1 MRAKPVNQK
10 RSQDKRDRI
19 LNALD
24 TLLARKPFVEISIAE
39 LAKGAEVSPATIYQR
54 FSNVEALASVLLE
67 LYFLKVEEWA
77 KRPRRPTNLGDSTLF
92 DLLVRVAGDAY
103 DQVSQLGYVMRPAYL
118 YSRQRPDL
126 VGSEWSRLDQLAVAG
141 FKSFLAERAAD
152 IKVVNIDEAAELLA
166 NFFNL
171 MLLGPL
177 LHKNDSNW
185 KTLED
190 REKFAESLAT
200 MAYRYLVFQEQEK

>member
-24 TLLARKPFVEISIAE
+24 TLLACKPFVEISIAE

-77 KRPRRPTNLGDSTLF
+77 KRPRRPANLGDSTLF

-118 YSRQRPDL
+118 YSRQRPDR
-126 VGSEWSRLDQLAVAG
+126 VGSEWTRLHQMAVAG

-152 IKVVNIDEAAELLA
+152 TKVTNIDEAAELLA

>member
-24 TLLARKPFVEISIAE
+24 SLLSRKPFIEISITE
-39 LAKGAEVSPATIYQR
+39 LAASAKVSPATIYQR
-54 FSNVEALASVLLE
+54 FNNVDAMASVLLE
-67 LYFLKVEEWA
+67 LYFQKVEAWA
-77 KRPRRPTNLGDSTLF
+77 KQPREPTNLVGSGLYEQ
-92 DLLVRVAGDAY
+92 LLQVACDAY
-103 DQVSQLGYVMRPAYL
+103 DQVAQIGYIMRPAYL

-126 VGSEWSRLDQLAVAG
+126 VGSEWSRLEQLAVTG
-141 FKSFLAERAAD
+141 FKSFLAERVAETNVA
-152 IKVVNIDEAAELLA
+152 NIDEAAELLA

-177 LHKNDSNW
+177 LHNTDSNW
-185 KTLED
+185 QTQED
-190 REKFAESLAT
+190 REKFAKSLAT
-200 MAYRYLVFQEQEK
+200 MAYRYLVFHK

>member
-77 KRPRRPTNLGDSTLF
+77 KRPRRPANSGDSTLF
-92 DLLVRVAGDAY
+92 DLLMLVAGDAY
-103 DQVSQLGYVMRPAYL
+103 DLVSQLGYIMRPAYL

-190 REKFAESLAT
+190 REKFTESLAT
-200 MAYRYLVFQEQEK
+200 MAYRYLVFQEHKK

>member
-77 KRPRRPTNLGDSTLF
+77 KRPRRPASSGDSTLF

-185 KTLED
+185 KSLED

-200 MAYRYLVFQEQEK
+200 MAYRYLVFQEQKK

>member
-77 KRPRRPTNLGDSTLF
+77 KRPRRPANLGDSTLF

-185 KTLED
+185 KSLED

-200 MAYRYLVFQEQEK
+200 MAYRYLVFPEQKK